1 MKRWRLMVFP
11 LLLVLILVA
20 CGSTEEGT
28 GGSENEEENTSQE
41 EESTTGEENQE
52 QTDSE
57 TPPETITVQL
67 KDSDG
72 KEVGTAELE
81 QEDQGVDINLVASS
95 LPEGM
100 HGFHIHENGS
110 CEAPDFKSAGGHFN
124 PTDVSHGTESE
135 DGPHAGDLPNIEAGK
150 EGSVQ
155 KEITADQVT
164 LKKGEKN
171 SLVKVGGTALVI
183 HSKADDNKSQPSGD
197 AGERIACGVI
207 KK

>member
-1 MKRWRLMVFP
+1 MKRWSLRVFP
-11 LLLVLILVA
+11 LFLVLILVS

-28 GGSENEEENTSQE
+28 GGSENEEET
-41 EESTTGEENQE
+41 TTGEENQE

-57 TPPETITVQL
+57 KPPETITVQL

-81 QEDQGVDINLVASS
+81 QEDQGVDINLVDSS

-100 HGFHIHENGS
+100 HGFHIHEKGS
-110 CEAPDFKSAGGHFN
+110 CEAPDFKSSGCHFN

-135 DGPHAGDLPNIEAGK
+135 DGPHAGDLPNIEAG
-150 EGSVQ
+150 EDGSVQ
-155 KEITADQVT
+155 KEVTADQVT

-171 SLVKVGGTALVI
+171 SLLKEGGTALVI

-207 KK
+207 EK